1 MYCEV
6 VLQST
11 VGINTE
17 ATMALLL
24 SLFDPMQ
31 WLRSQMEEQKM
42 GMEQR
47 KNRVVEEKIEEDKEK
62 REQER
67 TK

>member
-1 MYCEV
+1 
-6 VLQST
+6 
-11 VGINTE
+11 
-17 ATMALLL
+17 
-24 SLFDPMQ
+24 
-31 WLRSQMEEQKM
+31 MEEQKM